1 MIDLSFTS
9 SRLAG
14 MNALKPTIL
23 VIADDPQHLRL
34 AAMVLE
40 RGGFHSETALVR
52 STAVAFPEMQRP
64 DAVALDY
71 RLNSTLSAVDVAN
84 MVHSR
89 YPGVPIVV
97 LSALPWMPDDIKSHA
112 KSFVSKG
119 EPEELIETL
128 RKLTGTEIN

>member
-1 MIDLSFTS
+1 
-9 SRLAG
+9 

-23 VIADDPQHLRL
+23 VIDDDPQHLRL

-40 RGGFHSETALVR
+40 RGGFRPVTALVR
-52 STAVAFPEMQRP
+52 SNAVAFPEIHRP

-71 RLNSTLSAVDVAN
+71 RLNSTLSAVDVAHL
-84 MVHSR
+84 VQSR

-97 LSALPWMPDDIKSHA
+97 LSSLPWMPDDIKGHA
-112 KSFVSKG
+112 KSFVTKG

-128 RKLTGTEIN
+128 RQLTSAALN